1 MISLQETVIQ
11 KLERMTSLKYYTFCG
26 YARNCWLL
34 LLKALG
40 IGVNDEVIVPG
51 FACQSIY
58 QAIYDVGAT
67 PVFVDVNV
75 KSINISPYKIENAIT
90 TKTKAIYVIHS
101 FGFSAEIDK
110 ISKAAKDHS
119 IYLVEDIS
127 HALNCTYD
135 YRQLGSY
142 GHFAICSLTKTM
154 VNYQGGF
161 VATNDHT
168 IHTKIQN
175 IQLNQSL
182 NQSGTHFS
190 YYIYRLLC
198 SLWECNGSLIA
209 LIVFKFLSYLNGNN
223 RIQKLHNI
231 NCDYFRMEWLALYI
245 TDRQLSKQNSD
256 KYASKRNKSFYKF
269 RAKYFDKI
277 NFPEMSVKQTGLMPN
292 HHCGMIDLNTC
303 EKKFSLCVWSNT
315 DIPENLV
322 NSKKLYE
329 KLRMFYKRAW

>member
-1 MISLQETVIQ
+1 MISLQETIIQ
-11 KLERMTSLKYYTFCG
+11 KLERMTTLKYYTFCG

-34 LLKALG
+34 LLKTLN
-40 IGVNDEVIVPG
+40 IGVSDEVIVPG

-75 KSINISPYKIENAIT
+75 ESMNISPCEIENVIT
-90 TKTKAIYVIHS
+90 KKTKAIYVIHA
-101 FGFSAEIDK
+101 FGLSAEIDRIAK
-110 ISKAAKDHS
+110 IAKDHS
-119 IYLVEDIS
+119 VYLVEDIS

-161 VATNDHT
+161 VATNDHA

-175 IQLNQSL
+175 IQLSQPL
-182 NQSGTHFS
+182 KQIRAHFS

-198 SLWECNGSLIA
+198 SLWECNGSLAA
-209 LIVFKFLSYLNGNN
+209 LIVFKFLSHLKGKN
-223 RIQKLHNI
+223 RIQKLHSV

-245 TDRQLSKQNSD
+245 TDRQLSKQISD
-256 KYASKRNKSFYKF
+256 KYVKKRNKSFYKF
-269 RAKYFDKI
+269 QAKYLGKI
-277 NFPEMSVKQTGLMPN
+277 NFPKLSTKQTGVMPN
-292 HHCGMIDLNTC
+292 HHCGMINSDSC
-303 EKKFSLCVWSNT
+303 EKKISLCVWSNT

-329 KLRMFYKRAW
+329 KLRLFYKGI